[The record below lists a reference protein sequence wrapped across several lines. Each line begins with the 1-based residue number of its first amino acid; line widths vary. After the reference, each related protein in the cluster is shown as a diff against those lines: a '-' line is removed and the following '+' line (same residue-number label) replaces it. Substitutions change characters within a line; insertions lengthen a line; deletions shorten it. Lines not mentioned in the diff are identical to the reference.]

1 MKKKSIAL
9 ILAALAVIMCF
20 ALAACGG
27 TQGGETPSTDAPEV
41 ASDLAY
47 IKEKGEMIIGYT
59 EFAPMNY
66 KNDAGEFVGFETDFA
81 KAVCEER
88 GV

>member
-41 ASDLAY
+41 ASDLDY
-47 IKEKGEMIIGYT
+47 IKE
-59 EFAPMNY
+59 
-66 KNDAGEFVGFETDFA
+66 
-81 KAVCEER
+81 
-88 GV
+88 

>member
-27 TQGGETPSTDAPEV
+27 DKEPTGDETKKTV
-41 ASDLAY
+41 
-47 IKEKGEMIIGYT
+47 
-59 EFAPMNY
+59 
-66 KNDAGEFVGFETDFA
+66 ETNCLKPLD
-81 KAVCEER
+81 KILNLC
-88 GV
+88 

>member
-27 TQGGETPSTDAPEV
+27 AGNTDEPSTDAPEAT

-47 IKEKGEMIIGYT
+47 IKEKGEMI
-59 EFAPMNY
+59 
-66 KNDAGEFVGFETDFA
+66 
-81 KAVCEER
+81 R
-88 GV
+88 L